1 MRSTNWRS
9 LACPGRLL
17 FLGACLAAYLALL
30 EAQAHATHLLTLNFA
45 QNPTLPSAQGM
56 SFYTDS
62 GLPEN
67 SLVSILDS
75 NRLKLDSYVASG
87 DRQVYYYQDGV
98 FDHTIDLEI
107 ELRAKILNSG
117 DFGLFVVAYNPN
129 VSSNF
134 VISKTNWRI
143 YGIASGNS
151 QYDFSQSFNTFKYKG
166 YASTNSYEFFI
177 NGSLVASGTRPSG
190 YSGNQFYFGDG
201 TPTGLNVTA
210 EIQYLRYK
218 NQNFSS
224 GSGEVPEP
232 MSLASWVL
240 VAGLLLHRKN
250 KRSNRNPCS
259 M

>member
-1 MRSTNWRS
+1 
-9 LACPGRLL
+9 
-17 FLGACLAAYLALL
+17 
-30 EAQAHATHLLTLNFA
+30 
-45 QNPTLPSAQGM
+45 LPSAQGM

-75 NRLKLDSYVASG
+75 NRLKLDSYVVSG

-107 ELRAKILNSG
+107 ELRAKILYSG

-134 VISKTNWRI
+134 VISKTIWRI

-190 YSGNQFYFGDG
+190 YSGNQFYFGD
-201 TPTGLNVTA
+201 
-210 EIQYLRYK
+210 EK
-218 NQNFSS
+218 NRKFLGVFSFS
-224 GSGEVPEP
+224 FSELSTRLQIITMVSKMIFYEFSPRIFPLDHELFSHPRFG
-232 MSLASWVL
+232 
-240 VAGLLLHRKN
+240 H
-250 KRSNRNPCS
+250 
-259 M
+259 